1 MLDSVQQIIKCMWL
15 FIYTYR
21 NKAKLGSGPPD
32 HTPQQCND
40 ATPPAPSVTKVAKAG
55 SESSEGEGAATANS
69 GRRRKGKAKNKR
81 KPTKVS
87 Y

>member
-1 MLDSVQQIIKCMWL
+1 MLTEVDVIICL
-15 FIYTYR
+15 YYR

-32 HTPQQCND
+32 HTPQQRD
-40 ATPPAPSVTKVAKAG
+40 ATPPAPSVTKAG